1 MPSHHGREG
10 GKKTQRTKKKKKK
23 KKQKQKQKKKNPLV
37 KLGKPLGH
45 ITQEKKASEVVGLPS
60 SAAQAV
66 YCPTLTSDI
75 LMDYKIGGPLSWAV
89 QRKDPA

>member
-1 MPSHHGREG
+1 MDAIPSWEG
-10 GKKTQRTKKKKKK
+10 GRKENTKDKKK
-23 KKQKQKQKKKNPLV
+23 KKKNPLV